1 MCQALAAGGLEILT
15 DSVRA
20 ADKNNPRGYWEYEP
34 VKDLPR
40 NTAWLEQIKGR
51 GVKVI
56 MSLVPLLPDDYVYK
70 LVMMRRPIGEIL
82 ASQAKMIGAVTPAP
96 DGELADLFERELDR
110 ACNWLMFAPNF
121 QWIDVEYQD
130 LITEPA
136 EAFARVDRFLGR
148 ALDVEAMAGVVDVS
162 LYRQRQ

>member
-56 MSLVPLLPDDYVYK
+56 MS
-70 LVMMRRPIGEIL
+70 GEIL